1 MKNGPIRIIIIVAT
15 AIAAIGKSSLKQ
27 HQKLKNKE

>member
-15 AIAAIGKSSLKQ
+15 AIAAIGKSILETAPKA
-27 HQKLKNKE
+27 KK